1 MLSAERRV
9 RAAVWELDRHLGTTL
24 PISSRE
30 WDLYRTFLS
39 VGLLE
44 NVDLITAD
52 LSISIPTLRR
62 RIARLESL
70 HGRKLCRNAGS
81 RFSLTRDG
89 QALLNSL
96 RSADEIIA
104 DLNQTDGPVRSGV
117 ARCCRSA
124 QPDISS
130 RISGYRWLN
139 QVHRCL
145 MTCVCGYPPWR
156 GWKTRAG
163 AVWWFQSPRACA
175 LQPSMTLK
183 WWAPPIHAFGAYP
196 SYVQT
201 HGTPRLEELG
211 EHVFIRSGVHEQ

>member
-1 MLSAERRV
+1 MRWFGPRLGTYTQ
-9 RAAVWELDRHLGTTL
+9 LGTTL

-89 QALLNSL
+89 QALLNLL

-104 DLNQTDGPVRSGV
+104 DLNQLTEQSGQ
-117 ARCCRSA
+117 A
-124 QPDISS
+124 
-130 RISGYRWLN
+130 
-139 QVHRCL
+139 
-145 MTCVCGYPPWR
+145 
-156 GWKTRAG
+156 
-163 AVWWFQSPRACA
+163 PREV
-175 LQPSMTLK
+175 L
-183 WWAPPIHAFGAYP
+183 
-196 SYVQT
+196 
-201 HGTPRLEELG
+201 
-211 EHVFIRSGVHEQ
+211 

>member
-1 MLSAERRV
+1 MRWFGPRLGTYRQ
-9 RAAVWELDRHLGTTL
+9 LGTTL

-96 RSADEIIA
+96 
-104 DLNQTDGPVRSGV
+104 
-117 ARCCRSA
+117 
-124 QPDISS
+124 
-130 RISGYRWLN
+130 
-139 QVHRCL
+139 
-145 MTCVCGYPPWR
+145 
-156 GWKTRAG
+156 
-163 AVWWFQSPRACA
+163 
-175 LQPSMTLK
+175 
-183 WWAPPIHAFGAYP
+183 
-196 SYVQT
+196 
-201 HGTPRLEELG
+201 
-211 EHVFIRSGVHEQ
+211 